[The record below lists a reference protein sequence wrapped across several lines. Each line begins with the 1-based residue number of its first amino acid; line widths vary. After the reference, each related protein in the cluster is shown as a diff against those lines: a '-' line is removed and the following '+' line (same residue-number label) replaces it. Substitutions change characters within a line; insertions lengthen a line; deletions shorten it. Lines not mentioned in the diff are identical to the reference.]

1 MMKIARYF
9 LGLIIILVL
18 LGGIPVKAQGTEFRF
33 FNETG
38 HNVQGIFWDYYESI
52 ENAETLLGYPITE
65 EFTDR
70 DGLLVQYFHR
80 TRLELFNGQVR
91 QSTLGLWNYEKGV
104 QLSIDNPLACD
115 EFDTGFLVCFA
126 FRDFFNDN
134 NGLSLLGY
142 PISPFEYQENIIVQY
157 FQNGRLEWHP
167 SKPYGQ
173 QVVVG
178 NLGSIYFGDIG
189 EDPVRL
195 TGVKPLNALIEAQV
209 LSLNVRAFPWKA
221 VTVSTDEQAIFI
233 VVQDQR
239 LQAVSGASGMATVN
253 WTDGAVTTHSFTT
266 DEKGVVTLMLP
277 VTKQIHGSS
286 VTIDVSVVHR
296 NLAGKT
302 STSFRIWY

>member
-157 FQNGRLEWHP
+157 FQNHNNKLAKNLKNYYKSVVDMNPKSYSKQLAQEAVQLVDTFISNCQVYAPAIISLTTDAVDNDSVNSFYQKLGFVPNEHNIDGGRGRLMKKYE
-167 SKPYGQ
+167 
-173 QVVVG
+173 
-178 NLGSIYFGDIG
+178 LF
-189 EDPVRL
+189 L
-195 TGVKPLNALIEAQV
+195 T
-209 LSLNVRAFPWKA
+209 
-221 VTVSTDEQAIFI
+221 
-233 VVQDQR
+233 
-239 LQAVSGASGMATVN
+239 
-253 WTDGAVTTHSFTT
+253 
-266 DEKGVVTLMLP
+266 
-277 VTKQIHGSS
+277 
-286 VTIDVSVVHR
+286 
-296 NLAGKT
+296 
-302 STSFRIWY
+302 